1 MIGIYRI
8 TNPNNRIY
16 IGQSTNIEERWK
28 KYEKMYCKDQPSIYN
43 SLKKYGFKQHKF
55 EVIEECLVEQLDD
68 REIYWGKHYDV
79 LSNKHLNNRL
89 GRGFGSYDSEETKK
103 KKSESNKGISRNK
116 GNILTQEHKDK
127 ISKSKKGKKYN
138 VTKTRKDKNIPRTYH
153 VLSVVEAKSKPVLQ
167 YDLKG
172 NFVKE
177 WNSGAIAAKELNM
190 YQSNIN
196 SCCNGKI
203 NSSKGYIWKFKTT

>member
-1 MIGIYRI
+1 MCKGKTDNVTCQICNQTMSFGRI
-8 TNPNNRIY
+8 KKHIKFNHEDINLENYIQKYYQTLPLHNPCI
-16 IGQSTNIEERWK
+16 ICKKNIVY
-28 KYEKMYCKDQPSIYN
+28 KYKTCSKECRNLLINPS
-43 SLKKYGFKQHKF
+43 K
-55 EVIEECLVEQLDD
+55 
-68 REIYWGKHYDV
+68 GKP
-79 LSNKHLNNRL
+79 KL
-89 GRGFGSYDSEETKK
+89 GAGG
-103 KKSESNKGISRNK
+103 KGISRNK

-127 ISKSKKGKKYN
+127 ISKSKKGKKHN
-138 VTKTRKDKNIPRTYH
+138 MTKTRKDKNIPRTYH
-153 VLSVVEAKSKPVLQ
+153 VLYVVKAKSKPVLQ